1 MEYYY
6 APVSLLL
13 LDNIWMVYVNY
24 VYSMHFLF
32 LNALLWN
39 ISSSNKSV
47 GCGGTSGLHNAFGY
61 FGDERGKKT

>member
-1 MEYYY
+1 
-6 APVSLLL
+6 
-13 LDNIWMVYVNY
+13 MVYVNY